1 MVYDLIEDAM
11 PRCSSN
17 TANPASVQ
25 RTAAAYQF
33 IELILE
39 DLVSAKLIALE
50 RHQETWA
57 VPKFNNNRQPTP
69 VQPLITHLGED
80 FLSFITGPEAK

>member
-1 MVYDLIEDAM
+1 MVYDLIKDAM
-11 PRCSSN
+11 PQLVEHGKS
-17 TANPASVQ
+17 ASVQ